1 MKCGPQFPTDLDRM
15 PAQGGEKRIAAY
27 LSIQDKPIR
36 GGLPVGIDGFRPSA
50 ALSILNAS

>member
-1 MKCGPQFPTDLDRM
+1 MKCGPQFAIDLDQVA
-15 PAQGGEKRIAAY
+15 AQGGEKPIAAY